1 MFRST
6 LLALGALVA
15 LGTGAAS
22 ARPRPSDAAAVR
34 QMMIGYIDAWKRAD
48 PKLIASNF
56 MADGDFINPSGFHA
70 AGHAAIAAFYAQA
83 FAAGFKGSDAGFTA
97 RTTRQIAPG
106 VMVIDGEWYITGA
119 HELDGKPR
127 ADERG
132 LATAVLVKTGA
143 GWRIAVLREQSS
155 ASKIIS

>member
-15 LGTGAAS
+15 LAPAAAGAH
-22 ARPRPSDAAAVR
+22 PKTSDADAVR
-34 QMMIGYIDAWKRAD
+34 QMMAGYIDAWKRAD
-48 PKLIASNF
+48 PKLIAANF
-56 MADGDFINPSGFHA
+56 KADGDFINPTGFHA
-70 AGHAAIAAFYAQA
+70 TGHAAIAAFYAQA
-83 FAAGFKGSDAGFTA
+83 FAAGYKGSDAGFTA
-97 RTTRQIAPG
+97 ETTRQIAPG

-132 LATAVLVKTGA
+132 LATAVLVKTRA

-155 ASKIIS
+155 ASKIMS